1 MIQISFVIP
10 CYRSANTII
19 QVLKEIEDKMNE
31 RPDTIYEVITVNDSS
46 PDNVLQVLKEY
57 AETHSWLRVVDFTK
71 NFGQHAAM
79 MAGLSFASG
88 KYIVFLDDDFQ
99 CPVDRIWDLL
109 APLVMIF
116 LLHNINLKREKNP
129 FSAFLEAVLTTL

>member
-71 NFGQHAAM
+71 NFGHAC
-79 MAGLSFASG
+79 GHDGRSLFCIWKIHCISG
-88 KYIVFLDDDFQ
+88 
-99 CPVDRIWDLL
+99 
-109 APLVMIF
+109 
-116 LLHNINLKREKNP
+116 
-129 FSAFLEAVLTTL
+129 

>member
-19 QVLKEIEDKMNE
+19 QVLKEIEDKMAE
-31 RPDTIYEVITVNDSS
+31 RPDTVYEVITVNDSS
-46 PDNVLQVLKEY
+46 PDNVLQVLRDY
-57 AETHSWLRVVDFTK
+57 AESHSWLRVVDFTK

-88 KYIVFLDDDFQ
+88 KYIVFLE
-99 CPVDRIWDLL
+99 
-109 APLVMIF
+109 LVMQSYSEYHHRSQHLNHEESLVVMITSY
-116 LLHNINLKREKNP
+116 H
-129 FSAFLEAVLTTL
+129 AYYV

>member
-109 APLVMIF
+109 APLDEGTSRRKSY
-116 LLHNINLKREKNP
+116 HGSSNT
-129 FSAFLEAVLTTL
+129 FSACISP